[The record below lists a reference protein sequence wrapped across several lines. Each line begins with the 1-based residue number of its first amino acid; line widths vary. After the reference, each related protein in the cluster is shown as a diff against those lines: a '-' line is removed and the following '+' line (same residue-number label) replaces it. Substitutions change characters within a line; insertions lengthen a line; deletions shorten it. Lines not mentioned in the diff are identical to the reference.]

1 MRCVEKNGSMT
12 RNGTTS
18 LNVFFFFFFVSGL
31 EKNEGENRTKAR
43 KTSVSNIGN
52 DRWTATYAT
61 LCLINNDTP
70 GLSMIPQ
77 FLT

>member
-1 MRCVEKNGSMT
+1 MRGKKRIDDAEWNDFVK
-12 RNGTTS
+12 R
-18 LNVFFFFFFVSGL
+18 FFFFFFVSGL
-31 EKNEGENRTKAR
+31 EKNEGENRTKER
-43 KTSVSNIGN
+43 KTSVSNVGN

>member
-1 MRCVEKNGSMT
+1 MRGKKRIDDAEWNDFVK
-12 RNGTTS
+12 R
-18 LNVFFFFFFVSGL
+18 FFFFFFVSGL

-43 KTSVSNIGN
+43 KTSVSNVGN

>member
-1 MRCVEKNGSMT
+1 MRGKKRIDDAEWNDFVK
-12 RNGTTS
+12 R
-18 LNVFFFFFFVSGL
+18 FFFFFFVSGL

-43 KTSVSNIGN
+43 KTSVSSVGN